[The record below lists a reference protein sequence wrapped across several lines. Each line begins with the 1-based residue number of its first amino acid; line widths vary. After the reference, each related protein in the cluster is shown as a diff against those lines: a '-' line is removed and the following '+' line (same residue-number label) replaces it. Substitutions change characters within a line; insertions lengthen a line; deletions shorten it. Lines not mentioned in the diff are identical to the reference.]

1 MRSVQDALYNWL
13 SIKVVCDA
21 RPEDTAARETLDL
34 FDEIIKNEQHLSNV
48 EVTTDDVM
56 YYVTYIHEGESK
68 KTRFPRE
75 LIAEYKTHDNDTGS
89 AEVQIAVINESIK
102 N

>member
-1 MRSVQDALYNWL
+1 MKSVQDALYNWL

-34 FDEIIKNEQHLSNV
+34 FDDMIMNEYRLTNI
-48 EVTTDDVM
+48 EVTTDEMM
-56 YYVTYIHEGESK
+56 YYVSYIQGGETK

-75 LIAEYKTHDNDTGS
+75 LI
-89 AEVQIAVINESIK
+89 EVMLNQINEEPDK
-102 N
+102 YCNFPFED

>member
-1 MRSVQDALYNWL
+1 MKSVQDALYNWL

-34 FDEIIKNEQHLSNV
+34 FDDMIMNEHHLTNI
-48 EVTTDDVM
+48 EVTTDEMM
-56 YYVTYIHEGESK
+56 YYVSYIQGGETK

-75 LIAEYKTHDNDTGS
+75 LI
-89 AEVQIAVINESIK
+89 EVMLNQINEEPDK
-102 N
+102 YCNFPFED